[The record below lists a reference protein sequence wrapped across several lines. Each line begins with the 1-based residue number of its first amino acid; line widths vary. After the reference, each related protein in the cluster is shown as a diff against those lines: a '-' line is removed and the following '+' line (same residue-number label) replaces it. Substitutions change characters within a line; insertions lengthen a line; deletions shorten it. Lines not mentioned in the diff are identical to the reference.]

1 VDRSAVDRDAG
12 GGGASASAAA
22 AGAGAAVG
30 AAGLSGETPAEGRR
44 QNEPDRGLGDDDRA
58 AAERES
64 NPPRR
69 PARRARAYEQHL
81 GGTDGPD
88 WERPRRYEAY
98 PSIRTRV
105 ALPNMSRL
113 AVMAGAI
120 AIAAL
125 ALFFLPA
132 LLGIGGTGNPAG
144 ASAGPSASAT
154 RPSLQPTDPPAP
166 TPFLYTI
173 KKNETLSR
181 IATAHGITLAELLA
195 ANPQIKNPNKIT
207 EGQQITIPTPS
218 GGPPSQAPGSASP
231 SAS

>member
-1 VDRSAVDRDAG
+1 
-12 GGGASASAAA
+12 
-22 AGAGAAVG
+22 
-30 AAGLSGETPAEGRR
+30 
-44 QNEPDRGLGDDDRA
+44 
-58 AAERES
+58 
-64 NPPRR
+64 
-69 PARRARAYEQHL
+69 
-81 GGTDGPD
+81 
-88 WERPRRYEAY
+88 
-98 PSIRTRV
+98 
-105 ALPNMSRL
+105 MSRI

-120 AIAAL
+120 AIAAA

-132 LLGIGGTGNPAG
+132 LLGIGGTGSPAG

-166 TPFLYTI
+166 TPILYTI

-218 GGPPSQAPGSASP
+218 GGPPSQAAGSASP
-231 SAS
+231 SAP